1 MEIRARYFLIGL
13 FVLAVIAVGVGFVY
27 WIYNTGGLNRRT
39 DYLVSIEG
47 SVSGLAPGSPVLFN
61 GLQVGEVTGLT
72 LSLDQPNLVI
82 AHISID
88 ARTPVRTDTRVGMDF
103 RGLTGTATIALTGG
117 SAGAPA
123 PEGAG
128 GGPPLLVADPSAIK
142 DMTTSAREALTKL
155 NDLLQKNAGPV
166 TDAIANVDTFAQALA
181 RNSDKIDSI
190 VAGLDKMVGGGDKP
204 EPISYDLAAPAKFPD
219 IAALPEAQ
227 LVIEAPTTVVALD
240 TQRIMMRTGDG
251 IVPVFA
257 NSRWADSIPLLV
269 QARLK
274 QGFEN
279 AGDPRVGTD
288 TSGLAGDFKLYV
300 DIRRFDVESGDNPT
314 AHVAMMAKIAD
325 SGDKVIDAKLF
336 EGDAPVSDATKAD
349 AAAAALDAA
358 FGKAATDLTVWALG
372 AISSAEAADGGDA
385 PPLDTPAAPDMP
397 AMPDMPAPSD
407 AKAPAAQ

>member
-27 WIYNTGGLNRRT
+27 WIYNTGGLDKRT

-155 NDLLQKNAGPV
+155 NDLL
-166 TDAIANVDTFAQALA
+166 T
-181 RNSDKIDSI
+181 RKIR
-190 VAGLDKMVGGGDKP
+190 G
-204 EPISYDLAAPAKFPD
+204 
-219 IAALPEAQ
+219 
-227 LVIEAPTTVVALD
+227 
-240 TQRIMMRTGDG
+240 R
-251 IVPVFA
+251 
-257 NSRWADSIPLLV
+257 
-269 QARLK
+269 
-274 QGFEN
+274 
-279 AGDPRVGTD
+279 
-288 TSGLAGDFKLYV
+288 
-300 DIRRFDVESGDNPT
+300 
-314 AHVAMMAKIAD
+314 
-325 SGDKVIDAKLF
+325 
-336 EGDAPVSDATKAD
+336 
-349 AAAAALDAA
+349 
-358 FGKAATDLTVWALG
+358 
-372 AISSAEAADGGDA
+372 
-385 PPLDTPAAPDMP
+385 
-397 AMPDMPAPSD
+397 
-407 AKAPAAQ
+407 